1 MSKDMLGTFEATVL
15 ELNKPTSTGR
25 IFSDTIGMEILS
37 DPILREQIN
46 NGGLPIFFDQDE
58 AEPNNMMNIAGVVS
72 DIKYDQENDSLE
84 TKCVVLKTPQ
94 GKVLNRMLIKDT
106 PVSLSIRGNGET
118 DEKHNVTK
126 FEANSIGVFP
136 FQKLW
141 KNPIKNYKK
150 D

>member
-46 NGGLPIFFDQDE
+46 NGGLPIFFDPE
-58 AEPNNMMNIAGVVS
+58 GVEPNNMMNIAGVVS

-84 TKCVVLKTPQ
+84 TKCVVLNTPQ

-106 PVSLSIRGNGET
+106 PVSLSVRGNGDV
-118 DEKHNVTK
+118 DENNNVTK
-126 FEANSIGVFP
+126 YEANSIGVFP
-136 FQKLW
+136 LQKLW

-150 D
+150 H